1 MPRLLHHISARY
13 PLKQRVGYMLWP
25 KYSKYEYCY
34 KFSNSKIRDFGT
46 GRGGKLESY

>member
-1 MPRLLHHISARY
+1 
-13 PLKQRVGYMLWP
+13 MLWP

-46 GRGGKLESY
+46 GRWGKLESYWSRAVARADVV

>member
-1 MPRLLHHISARY
+1 
-13 PLKQRVGYMLWP
+13 MLWP

-46 GRGGKLESY
+46 GRWGKLESYYTNVEYPGINLTL

>member
-1 MPRLLHHISARY
+1 
-13 PLKQRVGYMLWP
+13 MLWP

-46 GRGGKLESY
+46 GRGGKLESIKQMWNILASI